1 MIKKVFVGV
10 VLAVIFIL
18 LVLGAVNRTFAKV
31 NDRTPLSLEEKTLE
45 NKSEKQTVNQSLRLE
60 KNASRSENSKE
71 NEDSKHSR
79 LESSAN
85 RVNSDGNTNHGR
97 QGNDGVRQ
105 FENSTREES
114 VRQADWVDLNGE
126 LEEMRLD
133 SWIIRLV
140 DGTQIELEGH
150 PLSYLIEQGFV
161 ASLGDKL
168 AMSGFFEDEHFKVG
182 HIVNQN
188 TGLEN
193 DLRDEMGHPLW
204 AGNGWRNN

>member
-10 VLAVIFIL
+10 LFAVVFIL
-18 LVLGAVNRTFAKV
+18 LVLGAVNRTIAKV
-31 NDRTPLSLEEKTLE
+31 NDQTPLSLEEKNLD
-45 NKSEKQTVNQSLRLE
+45 NKAEKQTINQSLRLE
-60 KNASRSENSKE
+60 KNASRSENSKV
-71 NEDSKHSR
+71 NEDLKHSR

-85 RVNSDGNTNHGR
+85 GVNSDGNTSHDR

-105 FENSTREES
+105 FENSTREDS
-114 VRQADWVDLNGE
+114 VSQADWVDLNGE
-126 LEEMRLD
+126 LEEMVADL
-133 SWIIRLV
+133 WIIRLV

-168 AMSGFFEDEHFKVG
+168 ATRGFYEDDHFKVG

-188 TGLEN
+188 TGQEIE
-193 DLRDEMGHPLW
+193 LRNE
-204 AGNGWRNN
+204 AGQPMWSGDGWRNN

>member
-10 VLAVIFIL
+10 LLAAIFIL
-18 LVLGAVNRTFAKV
+18 LVFGAVNRTIAKV
-31 NDRTPLSLEEKTLE
+31 NDQTPLSIKEKNLDNKAE
-45 NKSEKQTVNQSLRLE
+45 NQTINQSLHLE
-60 KNASRSENSKE
+60 KNTSRSENSNV
-71 NEDSKHSR
+71 NEDSTHSR

-85 RVNSDGNTNHGR
+85 GVNSDGNTTHDR
-97 QGNDGVRQ
+97 QGNDGIRQ
-105 FENSTREES
+105 FENSTREDS
-114 VRQADWVDLNGE
+114 VSQADWVDLNGE

-168 AMSGFFEDEHFKVG
+168 AMSGFYEDDHFKVG
-182 HIVNQN
+182 RIVNQN
-188 TGLEN
+188 TGVES
-193 DLRDEMGHPLW
+193 DLCDEMGHPLW

>member
-45 NKSEKQTVNQSLRLE
+45 NKSEKQTANQSLRLE

-71 NEDSKHSR
+71 NEDLKHSR

-85 RVNSDGNTNHGR
+85 RVNSDGNTNHER
-97 QGNDGVRQ
+97 QDNDGVRQ
-105 FENSTREES
+105 FENSTKEES
-114 VRQADWVDLNGE
+114 VRQADWVDLYGE

-188 TGLEN
+188 TGVES
-193 DLRDEMGHPLW
+193 DLRNEMGHPLW

>member
-10 VLAVIFIL
+10 LLAAIFIL
-18 LVLGAVNRTFAKV
+18 LVLGAVNRTLAKV
-31 NDRTPLSLEEKTLE
+31 NDQTPLNVKENTQE
-45 NKSEKQTVNQSLRLE
+45 NKTEKQAINQSLHLE
-60 KNASRSENSKE
+60 KNASRSENSSL

-85 RVNSDGNTNHGR
+85 GLNSDGNPNHDR
-97 QGNDGVRQ
+97 QGNDGIRQ
-105 FENSTREES
+105 FENSTGEDS
-114 VRQADWVDLNGE
+114 VSQTDWVDLNGE

-133 SWIIRLV
+133 LWIIRLL
-140 DGTQIELEGH
+140 DGSHIELEGR

-168 AMSGFFEDEHFKVG
+168 AMRGFYEDDHFKVG

-188 TGLEN
+188 TGVES

-204 AGNGWRNN
+204 AGNGWRND